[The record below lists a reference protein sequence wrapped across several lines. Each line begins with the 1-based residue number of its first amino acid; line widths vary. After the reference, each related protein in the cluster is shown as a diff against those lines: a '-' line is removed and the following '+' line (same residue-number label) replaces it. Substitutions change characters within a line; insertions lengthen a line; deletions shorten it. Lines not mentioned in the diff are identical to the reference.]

1 MTADEPSDQKSTLI
15 AYRLK
20 QAHESLSEADC
31 LLAGSR
37 SPRSVINRAY
47 YAAYY
52 ALLALL
58 QKQGAVPKKHTG
70 AISLF
75 DTDFVRN
82 GVFSKERSRDLHFLF
97 NARQTSDYRV
107 IDEADEIDASEAIQ
121 KARCIVEDI
130 ERYLSNDNDAENQC

>member
-1 MTADEPSDQKSTLI
+1 MTADDPLDQKSTLI

-20 QAHESLSEADC
+20 QAHESLSDADF
-31 LLAGSR
+31 LLAGGR

-70 AISLF
+70 AISIF
-75 DTDFVRN
+75 DTDYIRA

-107 IDEADEIDASEAIQ
+107 TDEADEIDASEAIQ
-121 KARCIVEDI
+121 KARSIVEDI
-130 ERYLSNDNDAENQC
+130 EQYLTITN